1 MLNECGYEVRMFSFS
16 GSGSSTKKSYIM
28 EGVRIRYFLFAFIFV
43 YRSLFYILCLICIWH
58 CKLKI
63 DWFYCCCLI
72 QSVMNISK
80 GGKLFGWLITNFRNK
95 KMLTPVSQF
104 GEFDFFSVFSFFKT
118 ICLWSLKG
126 ISTYLGAAPIVECLE
141 KYQPDVVITSRV
153 ADAALFLAP
162 MVWYISPPPPH
173 PYIFKKLG
181 NFFSS

>member
-1 MLNECGYEVRMFSFS
+1 
-16 GSGSSTKKSYIM
+16 
-28 EGVRIRYFLFAFIFV
+28 
-43 YRSLFYILCLICIWH
+43 
-58 CKLKI
+58 
-63 DWFYCCCLI
+63 
-72 QSVMNISK
+72 MNISK
-80 GGKLFGWLITNFRNK
+80 GVKLFGWLITNFRNK

-181 NFFSS
+181 NFFVKHLVGLYVEVHILSTLTKCQGKWRYSSVWLSGHPLLEEVY